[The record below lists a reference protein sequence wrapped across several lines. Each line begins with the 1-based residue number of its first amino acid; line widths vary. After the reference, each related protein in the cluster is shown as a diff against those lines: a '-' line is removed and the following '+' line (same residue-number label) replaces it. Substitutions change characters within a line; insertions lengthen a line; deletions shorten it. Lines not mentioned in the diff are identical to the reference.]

1 MWNRCCMQINEET
14 GNRRPVML
22 SLPTGDEAQKAIEGS
37 KDTVL
42 EGASTSEQGKLEAM
56 LNKYDFVLPLL
67 VSYCVSPGSL

>member
-1 MWNRCCMQINEET
+1 MQINEET

-42 EGASTSEQGKLEAM
+42 EGASTSEQGKLEAT
-56 LNKYDFVLPLL
+56 
-67 VSYCVSPGSL
+67 